1 MVRRN
6 SKIVSWSLHCNWS
19 SVVRQGQNGLVRGTG
34 RWRDVFRLSAVPA
47 SSAKVY
53 MRLTVRPS
61 QESRDQA
68 ISCVWIGSDVAPG
81 ARWRNAPCQFGG

>member
-6 SKIVSWSLHCNWS
+6 SKFVSWSLHCTWS
-19 SVVRQGQNGLVRGTG
+19 LVVRQGQNGLVRGTG
-34 RWRDVFRLSAVPA
+34 RWRDVFREAAVPA

-53 MRLTVRPS
+53 MRLTLRPS
-61 QESRDQA
+61 QETRDQA
-68 ISCVWIGSDVAPG
+68 ISCVWMGSGAAPG